1 MKAKRC
7 HVQAP
12 VSFSNS
18 VGSRRA
24 LQRQPQRSGFT
35 NLTGGISGQMSVCWC
50 QARWEESTPVQI
62 SRTGK
67 ACGAAVHWEGSK
79 GRMGQFL

>member
-7 HVQAP
+7 HMQPP

-18 VGSRRA
+18 LWGVGG
-24 LQRQPQRSGFT
+24 QRQPQSSGFT
-35 NLTGGISGQMSVCWC
+35 KPTGGISGQMSVCWC
-50 QARWEESTPVQI
+50 QARWEESTPVQG

-67 ACGAAVHWEGSK
+67 ACGAALHWEGSK
-79 GRMGQFL
+79 GCMGQFL